1 MTHSTLD
8 ELSFFSRNEKDLWS
22 EIQPENKQLKPG
34 KACIDKILAYSR
46 ALSVRK
52 SENLDQLEMI
62 LN

>member
-1 MTHSTLD
+1 MTNSTLD
-8 ELSFFSRNEKDLWS
+8 ELSFFARHEKDLWS
-22 EIQPENKQLKPG
+22 EIQPEKKQLKPG

-52 SENLDQLEMI
+52 SENLNQLEMI